1 MIKKDSNTM
10 DNFMRILM
18 ITKQQVEEKFLLFLI
33 TGFQTL

>member
-18 ITKQQVEEKFLLFLI
+18 ITNQQVKEKFLLFLI